1 MSNATIKK
9 IAPFALPKLQKYLDK
24 FKNIFRRSD
33 TMNAAE
39 RYMTGLLSDIPYK
52 NCGMMAEYMEG
63 TSAQSLQDF
72 LTNSPWDYEQLNRQ
86 RVEHMLENAVSSDGA
101 LVFDDTG
108 FEKKGKCSVCFWYNE
123 NRAFRNLKNP
133 A

>member
-9 IAPFALPKLQKYLDK
+9 IAPFALPKLQKNLDK

-39 RYMTGLLSDIPYK
+39 RYMTGLMSDIPYK
-52 NCGMMAEYMEG
+52 NCGMMAEYIEG

-72 LTNSPWDYEQLNRQ
+72 LTNSLWDYEQLNRQ

-101 LVFDDTG
+101 LVFDDIG
-108 FEKKGKCSVCFWYNE
+108 FEKKGNCSVGVA
-123 NRAFRNLKNP
+123 R
-133 A
+133 